1 MRLTKGQLKR
11 IIREEYTRLRR
22 RGLIS
27 EARPMRGGQTILFQV
42 LELAGADEMLP
53 DPNAQ
58 AVFDRLQDEMDPQD
72 FDIALEISLLLQS
85 METYPTGHVF
95 DKIVEELEP
104 LCAQLGLSVDQ
115 LLNAKID

>member
-1 MRLTKGQLKR
+1 MRITKRQLKR
-11 IIREEYTRLRR
+11 IIREEYSMLRR

-27 EARPMRGGQTILFQV
+27 EAAPMRGGQTILFQV

-53 DPNAQ
+53 DRNAQ
-58 AVFDRLQDEMDPQD
+58 KVLARLRREMDPQD
-72 FDIALEISLLLQS
+72 FDIAAEISTLLS
-85 METYPTGHVF
+85 AMDEHPTGRVF

-115 LLNAKID
+115 LLNAKL